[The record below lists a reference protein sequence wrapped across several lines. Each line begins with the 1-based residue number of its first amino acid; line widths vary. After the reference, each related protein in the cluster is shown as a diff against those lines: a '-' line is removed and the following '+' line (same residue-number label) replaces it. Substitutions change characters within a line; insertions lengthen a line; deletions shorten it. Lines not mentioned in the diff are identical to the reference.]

1 MSEPIVETRA
11 GKVAGEEREGLYIF
25 RGVPYA
31 AAPVGEKRW
40 LPPAPLKPWAGVRE
54 AKKYA
59 PVAPQIENPG
69 GMWQVVAGQT
79 QSQDCLYQSIW
90 TPGLDNG
97 KRPVM
102 VWIHG
107 GGFLEGASSQPGYR
121 GHTLARR
128 GNAVIITINYR
139 LGALGFLSLQEVTN
153 GAIASTGNEGL
164 LDQVAALQW
173 VRENIAA
180 FGGDPH
186 NVTIFGES
194 AGGMSVGCHLALPA
208 SKGLFH
214 RAILQSGAASTVQPK
229 AGVNRIT
236 ELFLE
241 SLGVKAT
248 DIYGLLSTP
257 TEQIIEA
264 QKSFLTKVRTQ
275 KLGINTMPFQ
285 PVVDGKALPQNPLQ
299 AVRQGASSD
308 IPIIA
313 GTTLDEYQLFM
324 PPNDSMDNLTEEGL
338 LKIISGFVTSA
349 FAPEMVAIYRKSR
362 QARGATATNKDI
374 LSAIQTDHVF
384 RTPAIRLVEAK
395 QKHKQPAYHY
405 LFTWP
410 SPAAGGRLGACHAID
425 VPFTWGTNEPVFSG
439 TGPKADA
446 LVRGVQE
453 SWLAMAR
460 NGNPVCPALGEW
472 PKYGKQRETMVLGEK
487 CYVEND
493 PLAPER
499 QAWERVP
506 DTATGNF

>member
-11 GKVAGEEREGLYIF
+11 GKIAGEEREGLYIF

-31 AAPVGEKRW
+31 APPVGEKRW

-54 AKKYA
+54 TKKYA

-79 QSQDCLYQSIW
+79 QSEDCLYLNIW
-90 TPGLDNG
+90 TLGLDKE

-107 GGFLEGASSQPGYR
+107 GGFVEGASSQPGYR

-128 GNAVIITINYR
+128 GNAVIVTINYR
-139 LGALGFLSLQEVTN
+139 LGALAFLSLQEATG

-164 LDQVAALQW
+164 LDQVAALRW
-173 VRENIAA
+173 VKENIAA
-180 FGGDPH
+180 FGGAPQ

-208 SKGLFH
+208 SKGLFS

-229 AGVNRIT
+229 NGAPRIA

-241 SLGVKAT
+241 TLGVKAS
-248 DIYGLLSTP
+248 DIHGLLSTP

-264 QKSFLTKVRTQ
+264 QKAFLTKIRTQ
-275 KLGINTMPFQ
+275 KPGINSMPFQ
-285 PVVDGKALPQNPLQ
+285 PVVDGKVLKQNPLQ
-299 AVRQGASSD
+299 AVREGASSD

-324 PPNDSMDNLTEEGL
+324 PPDNSMDNLTEEGL
-338 LKIISGFVTSA
+338 VKIIGGFVPAA
-349 FAPEMVAIYRKSR
+349 FAPEMVNIYRKSR
-362 QARGATATNKDI
+362 QERDATTTNRDI

-384 RTPAIRLVEAK
+384 RIPAIRLAEAK
-395 QKHKQPAYHY
+395 QKHKQPAYQY
-405 LFTWP
+405 LFTWR
-410 SPAAGGRLGACHAID
+410 SPVAGGRLGACHAID

-446 LVRGVQE
+446 LVRAVQD

-460 NGNPVCPALGEW
+460 SGNPSCPALGDW
-472 PKYGKQRETMVLGEK
+472 LKYGKQRETMILGEK
-487 CYVEND
+487 CYIEKD
-493 PLAPER
+493 PLGAER